1 MNIEERN
8 EFLFSRLEQTLRRM
22 RPKQDMQALMKTLRE
37 RFVTPDALLSA
48 SPYVLELCG
57 MHPHDALLIS
67 HIPEINRHMER
78 AGYDKGYKL
87 NHLENA
93 ARFLVSNFN
102 GYQVERFY
110 VLHLDIRGRL
120 IENTLLHEGTADRS
134 LFPLKKML
142 SEITRLSSKTVI
154 LSHNHPAG
162 TLRPSQDDLHS
173 TVSALRAL
181 SVIGVPM
188 LDHIIVAERNAV
200 SLRQNGFLP
209 DSLWLDQAPENRMLN
224 NYLLPPDEDPSQHK
238 NGQKS

>member
-173 TVSALRAL
+173 TGIRIAR
-181 SVIGVPM
+181 
-188 LDHIIVAERNAV
+188 AV
-200 SLRQNGFLP
+200 SHRRSDARSYNRCGAKCRKPTPERVFAGFPLAGSGARKP
-209 DSLWLDQAPENRMLN
+209 YAEQLSPAA
-224 NYLLPPDEDPSQHK
+224 
-238 NGQKS
+238 G